1 MANYYGVWVGHKP
14 GIYTDWD
21 TCNAQVKGYKG
32 AKFRKLKAQNAA
44 LAQKEFE
51 QEQQVLGMAV
61 SLETNVGN
69 SIDLEISKSITNS
82 KILPEFLSVDGA
94 YNGVVC
100 EYQGVWVD
108 NGQLAFASKRFEGGT
123 NNIAEFLGLV
133 HAMDFLMQQ
142 NKPIQIY
149 TDSVTAMAWVRDKKA
164 NTTAY
169 ITNKATSELSQLI
182 IDAQNFLQHNAQQ
195 LRGAKILKWETKQW
209 GQIPADYGRK

>member
-1 MANYYGVWVGHKP
+1 MATYYGVWVGHKP
-14 GIYTDWD
+14 GVYTDWD

-32 AKFRKLKAQNAA
+32 AKFRKLKAQNAQ

-51 QEQQVLGMAV
+51 QEQQALNAFV
-61 SLETNVGN
+61 SLDENRAVVPETSN
-69 SIDLEISKSITNS
+69 SIINNV
-82 KILPEFLSVDGA
+82 ILPDFLSVDGA
-94 YNGVVC
+94 YNGVFC

-108 NGQLAFASKRFEGGT
+108 NRKLAFASKRFEGGT

-133 HAMDFLMQQ
+133 HAMEFLMQQ

-169 ITNKATSELSQLI
+169 STNKATSELNQLI
-182 IDAQNFLQHNAQQ
+182 INAQNFLQHNAQQ
-195 LRGAKILKWETKQW
+195 LQGAKILKWETKRW